1 MEITYAYSSSRDLT
15 TAAADQST
23 VDQTPSGSMPTAGRP
38 VKVITL
44 EHPTASSSSWPPPTV
59 SRWRAKLNRMTWTEW
74 IELFLPCYRWIRAY
88 KWKDYFQLDFMA
100 GVTVGIMLV
109 PQVLSRILVL
119 SLSCSRSCSYRC
131 DLTPAFAPAHTRELG
146 D

>member
-1 MEITYAYSSSRDLT
+1 MEITYASSSSRDLAAT
-15 TAAADQST
+15 TAADRST
-23 VDQTPSGSMPTAGRP
+23 VDQTPSGSMPATGRP

-88 KWKDYFQLDFMA
+88 KWKDYFQLDLMA
-100 GVTVGIMLV
+100 GITVGIMLV
-109 PQVLSRILVL
+109 PQVLAL
-119 SLSCSRSCSYRC
+119 SLSRI
-131 DLTPAFAPAHTRELG
+131 TFAFMLPFLLLEM
-146 D
+146 